1 MGLFD
6 VTGFGMFTVGSI
18 LETGEG
24 EEEEKVGEE
33 RLVVTCG
40 LRGLII
46 SSSCLFKMAVLSFA
60 WLSARRIRVIKAVP
74 NSKSPKA
81 KSFPSFLSTSV
92 VWAEKVATK
101 SLLTSSVA
109 PGCCM
114 QSETCLI

>member
-1 MGLFD
+1 
-6 VTGFGMFTVGSI
+6 MFTFGSI
-18 LETGEG
+18 LGIGKG

-46 SSSCLFKMAVLSFA
+46 SSSCQFKIAVLSFA
-60 WLSARRIRVIKAVP
+60 WLSARRIRVIKAIP
-74 NSKSPKA
+74 NSTSPMA

-92 VWAEKVATK
+92 IWAEKVVTK

-109 PGCCM
+109 PRMLYTVGNM
-114 QSETCLI
+114 FKLLKL